1 MGKHC
6 ESGDIIIREIDLP
19 SDIGPGDLIAIPAT
33 GAYGRSMASNY
44 NHMPRPAVV
53 AVTNGTARR
62 ILRRETQA
70 DLLAL
75 DVVEAP
81 KTL

>member
-1 MGKHC
+1 
-6 ESGDIIIREIDLP
+6 
-19 SDIGPGDLIAIPAT
+19 
-33 GAYGRSMASNY
+33 MASNY

-62 ILRRETQA
+62 ILRRETET

>member
-1 MGKHC
+1 
-6 ESGDIIIREIDLP
+6 
-19 SDIGPGDLIAIPAT
+19 
-33 GAYGRSMASNY
+33 MASNY

-53 AVTNGTARR
+53 AVKNGTAKT

-75 DVVEAP
+75 DVIEAP
-81 KTL
+81 RQLS